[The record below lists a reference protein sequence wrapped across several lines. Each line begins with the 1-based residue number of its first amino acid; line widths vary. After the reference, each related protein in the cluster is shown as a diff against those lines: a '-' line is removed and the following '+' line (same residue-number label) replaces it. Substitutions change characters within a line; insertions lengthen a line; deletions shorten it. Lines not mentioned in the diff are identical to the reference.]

1 MTKYNS
7 LFKQQVIEFYLQQH
21 KNRSFTRQYFHFNK
35 RTLNRWIGQFN
46 HYGFPGLAVRGKK
59 QAYSPEFKLS
69 VVQAVINGQFS
80 AESACLHFGIANSG
94 IISQWLQA
102 FEKQGING
110 LLPKPK
116 GRPVMKSKSPKMP
129 RFKTEEERLR
139 YRILEL
145 EAEVAVL
152 KKLQELNQQKMAE
165 KPKSSTR

>member
-1 MTKYNS
+1 M
-7 LFKQQVIEFYLQQH
+7 
-21 KNRSFTRQYFHFNK
+21 
-35 RTLNRWIGQFN
+35 
-46 HYGFPGLAVRGKK
+46 
-59 QAYSPEFKLS
+59 
-69 VVQAVINGQFS
+69 
-80 AESACLHFGIANSG
+80 
-94 IISQWLQA
+94 QA

-152 KKLQELNQQKMAE
+152 KKLRELNQQKMAK